1 MSKQNFNKESLIGIS
16 PNSKLFKEYRDSL
29 TSLSAT
35 QWETSIGLILGDAS
49 LQTQNGGKT
58 YRLKFEWG
66 NKQKFY
72 VDHVYDLFDEWV
84 ISKPHKKTRISPK
97 GNEIINWGF
106 QTISH
111 KAFNPLAELF
121 ICDKKKSVPDFLIKN
136 HLTPRGLAYFF
147 CDDGGKLDY
156 NKNSK
161 NNSIV
166 LNTQSF
172 TESEV
177 LSMAKELSEK
187 FDLSCE
193 VRSNKRKKII
203 VVKSTSYTKF
213 LELIDP
219 FIIAEMRYKLPG
231 LKNADTIR

>member
-1 MSKQNFNKESLIGIS
+1 M
-16 PNSKLFKEYRDSL
+16 P
-29 TSLSAT
+29 
-35 QWETSIGLILGDAS
+35 GLIKD
-49 LQTQNGGKT
+49 
-58 YRLKFEWG
+58 
-66 NKQKFY
+66 
-72 VDHVYDLFDEWV
+72 
-84 ISKPHKKTRISPK
+84 
-97 GNEIINWGF
+97 
-106 QTISH
+106 
-111 KAFNPLAELF
+111 
-121 ICDKKKSVPDFLIKN
+121 
-136 HLTPRGLAYFF
+136 HLTPLGLAYWFM
-147 CDDGGKLDY
+147 DDGGKLDY

-219 FIIAEMRYKLPG
+219 YIIAEMRYKLPG